1 MEYRNPH
8 DEAEFS
14 KIQDSPINGNNILV
28 PTNIVNINIYLWR
41 LFWKIEWDAFDQT
54 LYNFITI

>member
-14 KIQDSPINGNNILV
+14 KIQDSPINGTNIHV
-28 PTNIVNINIYLWR
+28 PTNIVYIYVYL
-41 LFWKIEWDAFDQT
+41 
-54 LYNFITI
+54 